1 MRFRMGPRIALL
13 LLGLAAGPAAAPSQE
28 QQPPA
33 AENPVKTPGNAI
45 WAATPD
51 EAKAWAARDNK
62 FVFIEFSRNGCGNC
76 RRMDVLL
83 YPAFD
88 FEALLI
94 PMVPVK
100 VDLDSGPGRELAQ
113 RYGIKEPPAILITS
127 SEGRMVF
134 LLEGF
139 LSAPDFYEHVHADIK
154 AYKTFARKV
163 EAQDIPRLA
172 AREALDT
179 GAELWHRSDPGS
191 ALPRLKRA
199 VSAPKAPVSVRDP
212 AREILAAAQLDLGQ
226 TAQSRETINRLIA
239 TTRDAARRERAE
251 IFRAQIPLA
260 ENKPEEAYAL
270 FQKFQK
276 DHPDSPYKQQV
287 NAFLQRLTGPDKT
300 P

>member
-1 MRFRMGPRIALL
+1 MRFVMRPWITAL
-13 LLGLAAGPAAAPSQE
+13 LLGLAAGPAAARAQE
-28 QQPPA
+28 QQPPPS
-33 AENPVKTPGNAI
+33 ENPVKTPGNAL
-45 WAATPD
+45 WASTPD

-62 FVFIEFSRNGCGNC
+62 LVFIEFGRNGCGNC
-76 RRMDVLL
+76 RRMEILL

-94 PMVPVK
+94 SMVPVK
-100 VDLDSGPGRELAQ
+100 VDLDSSHGRELAQ

-127 SEGRMVF
+127 TEGRMVF

-139 LSAPDFYEHVHADIK
+139 LSAPDFYEHVYADIK
-154 AYKTFARKV
+154 TYKAFARKV

-179 GAELWHRSDPGS
+179 GAELWRRSDPGA

-199 VSAPKAPVSVRDP
+199 VSVPKAPAAVRDP

-239 TTRDAARRERAE
+239 TTKDAARRERAE

-260 ENKPEEAYAL
+260 ENKPQEAFAL

-287 NAFLQRLTGPDKT
+287 NAFLERLTGTDKN